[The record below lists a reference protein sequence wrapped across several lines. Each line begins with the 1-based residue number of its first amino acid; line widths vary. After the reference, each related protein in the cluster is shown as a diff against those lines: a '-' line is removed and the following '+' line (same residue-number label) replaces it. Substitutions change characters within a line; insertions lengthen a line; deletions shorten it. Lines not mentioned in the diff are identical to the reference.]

1 MKLEGSNVFRGSTV
15 ERFSDEVIEVA
26 NVIGVSINGGLGHVA
41 DLQVFGEP
49 LSDVARAFFVRRH
62 GVVFLS

>member
-1 MKLEGSNVFRGSTV
+1 
-15 ERFSDEVIEVA
+15 
-26 NVIGVSINGGLGHVA
+26 
-41 DLQVFGEP
+41 LQVFGEP